1 MKLSRKCEYACL
13 AMIELSG
20 RNPDEY
26 TKIESISNTWNIP
39 RKFLEQ
45 ILITL
50 KNAGYLHSRK
60 GADGGYKLAKESS
73 KISLAEI
80 IRLIDG
86 ALAPVESVSTYFYGS
101 SPTEKHPGF
110 INIMKDI
117 RDYVSEKLEKT
128 TFADLVRK

>member
-20 RNPDEY
+20 RNPDEF

-50 KNAGYLHSRK
+50 KMLAICTAARELMADINWPKNLRK
-60 GADGGYKLAKESS
+60 YHWLKSS
-73 KISLAEI
+73 
-80 IRLIDG
+80 D
-86 ALAPVESVSTYFYGS
+86 
-101 SPTEKHPGF
+101 
-110 INIMKDI
+110 
-117 RDYVSEKLEKT
+117 
-128 TFADLVRK
+128 

>member
-13 AMIELSG
+13 AMIELSK
-20 RNPDEY
+20 NKTDNFV
-26 TKIESISNTWNIP
+26 KIEAISQSWNIP

-45 ILITL
+45 ILIVL
-50 KNAGYLHSRK
+50 KNAGYVYSRK

-73 KISLAEI
+73 KITLAEI

-86 ALAPVESVSTYFYGS
+86 ALAPVESVSKYFYET
-101 SPTEKHPGF
+101 SPVEKHPGF

-117 RDYVSEKLEKT
+117 RDYIANKLEKT
-128 TFADLVRK
+128 TFNDIVKK